1 MVREGYKETELGEI
15 PVEWGVGNVS
25 DYCCVILS
33 NVDKKT
39 HPKEIPVLLCNYLDV
54 FNNDY
59 ITHDIRFMKASA
71 TISEIQKYS
80 ITKNDVLITKDSE
93 TAEEI
98 AITTAVI
105 EDCSN
110 VLCGYH
116 LAIIRPKSDT
126 FNGIF
131 LSKSLNHA
139 PIHRQFVRGAKGVTR
154 YGLNKSEIEN
164 AIIPLPP
171 LPEQRRIAAVLS
183 TIDEAIEKTESLIA
197 KLRQVKAGLMQDLLT
212 KGIDEEGRV
221 RSEETH
227 AFKDSEIGRVPVEW
241 EVPEL
246 GEIYS
251 EFKTG
256 STPRRNQPDYFK
268 GDILWITSGE
278 LKFKPI
284 VTTKEKITAEAVNN
298 TNLRI
303 YPPGTFFIAITG
315 LEADG
320 TRGSCAINLKEAT
333 TNQSCM
339 AFYENSKLN
348 TNYFYQY
355 YRYFG
360 EDLIFKYAHGTKQQS
375 LNASIVRSIRIK
387 MPSKEEQHRIA
398 AILTAADDRIAR
410 EETYRDKLLAMKK
423 GLMAD
428 LLTGRVRV
436 PKGKSFNL

>member
-1 MVREGYKETELGEI
+1 MVREGYKETEIGEI
-15 PVEWGVGNVS
+15 PVEWEVGNVS
-25 DYCCVILS
+25 DHCCVILS

-39 HPKEIPVLLCNYLDV
+39 HPKEMPVLLCNYLDV

-59 ITHDIRFMKASA
+59 ITQDIRFMKASA
-71 TISEIQKYS
+71 TISEIQKYL
-80 ITKNDVLITKDSE
+80 ICKNDVLITKDSE

-105 EDCSN
+105 EDCST

-116 LAIIRPKSDT
+116 LAIIRPKPDA

-171 LPEQRRIAAVLS
+171 LPEQHRIAAVLS
-183 TIDEAIEKTESLIA
+183 TIDEAIEKTEALIA

-241 EVPEL
+241 EISDIGQVAIFVGSGVTPSGGSNVYKTKGIPFLRSQNIHFGGLRLDNVAYIDMKIHNCMQRTKLQPYDVLLNITGASIGRCTFVPQDF
-246 GEIYS
+246 GEGNVNQHVCIIRLNDYGKS
-251 EFKTG
+251 EFISFALSSHIG
-256 STPRRNQPDYFK
+256 HLQIESLQ
-268 GDILWITSGE
+268 
-278 LKFKPI
+278 
-284 VTTKEKITAEAVNN
+284 A
-298 TNLRI
+298 
-303 YPPGTFFIAITG
+303 G
-315 LEADG
+315 LSREG
-320 TRGSCAINLKEAT
+320 
-333 TNQSCM
+333 
-339 AFYENSKLN
+339 LN
-348 TNYFYQY
+348 
-355 YRYFG
+355 YR
-360 EDLIFKYAHGTKQQS
+360 Q
-375 LNASIVRSIRIK
+375 VRSIKI
-387 MPSKEEQHRIA
+387 PFPPLPEQHRIA
-398 AILTAADDRIAR
+398 AVLTAADDRIAR
-410 EETYRDKLLAMKK
+410 EEAYRDKLLAVKE

-436 PKGKSFNL
+436 PEGVAE